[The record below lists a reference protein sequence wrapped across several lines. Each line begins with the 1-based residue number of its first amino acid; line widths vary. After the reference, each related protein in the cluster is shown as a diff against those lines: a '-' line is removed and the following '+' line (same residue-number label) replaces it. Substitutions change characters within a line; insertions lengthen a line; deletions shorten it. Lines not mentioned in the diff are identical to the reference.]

1 MLKEMWIVLMIKATL
16 LSKTSV
22 RARLME
28 LVVRCVCFWESHE
41 ANVSVTLNTKAVL
54 CLGSGQIYSH
64 SHCNACSAKAQ
75 FTSRNCCHIPTYV
88 HEI

>member
-1 MLKEMWIVLMIKATL
+1 MKDMWIVLMIKATL

-28 LVVRCVCFWESHE
+28 LAVRCVSFCESHE
-41 ANVSVTLNTKAVL
+41 ANVRVTLNTKAVL
-54 CLGSGQIYSH
+54 YLGSGQIYSH
-64 SHCNACSAKAQ
+64 SHCNAQ
-75 FTSRNCCHIPTYV
+75 FTSRNCCHVTTYV

>member
-1 MLKEMWIVLMIKATL
+1 MKDMWIVLMIKATL

-28 LVVRCVCFWESHE
+28 LVVRCVSFCESHE
-41 ANVSVTLNTKAVL
+41 ANVRVTLNTKAVL
-54 CLGSGQIYSH
+54 YLGSGQIYSH
-64 SHCNACSAKAQ
+64 SHCNAQ
-75 FTSRNCCHIPTYV
+75 FTSRNCCHVTTYV